1 MHTYIC
7 EYSYFTFSPSCS
19 FHGPPVRALYLQ
31 LLVMTAIVMF
41 LIPSTPNEKKI
52 LQNPHELEGG
62 YAAYDDRASTAN
74 AASKV

>member
-1 MHTYIC
+1 
-7 EYSYFTFSPSCS
+7 
-19 FHGPPVRALYLQ
+19 
-31 LLVMTAIVMF
+31 MF